1 MSSLNQSNFRVQEFV
16 LFGFPGLQDKES
28 KNILLAIF
36 LAVYSLILLGNILII
51 VILLLDE
58 GLYIP
63 MYLLILN
70 LAILDIAIS
79 SITVPKLLT
88 ALMFNDNIISFA
100 GCFVQMGCLLSFL
113 SAASFLLALMAYDRY
128 LAICNPLHYPAMMNN
143 TIVMKQSLSC
153 WAAGLLIG
161 IFLVCLALR
170 LPFCGP
176 NIIIHCYCDHSS
188 VVRLACA
195 DTVINNY
202 TGLVISLSIMILPL
216 LYIFFSYIKII
227 MSVVKITT
235 SEGRSKAFS
244 TCGTHLLVICVF
256 FLLAVFIILSYRVPG
271 VSADARIMVS
281 VLQSVIPSLANP
293 IIYCLRSKEIRE
305 SFGKTLKKSKILP
318 GGF

>member
-1 MSSLNQSNFRVQEFV
+1 MSGLNQSNFRVQEFV

-28 KNILLAIF
+28 KNILLAVF
-36 LAVYSLILLGNILII
+36 LAVYSLILLGNVLII

-100 GCFVQMGCLLSFL
+100 GCF
-113 SAASFLLALMAYDRY
+113 
-128 LAICNPLHYPAMMNN
+128 
-143 TIVMKQSLSC
+143 
-153 WAAGLLIG
+153 
-161 IFLVCLALR
+161 
-170 LPFCGP
+170 
-176 NIIIHCYCDHSS
+176 
-188 VVRLACA
+188 
-195 DTVINNY
+195 
-202 TGLVISLSIMILPL
+202 
-216 LYIFFSYIKII
+216 II

-256 FLLAVFIILSYRVPG
+256 FLLAVFIILSYRIPG

-305 SFGKTLKKSKILP
+305 SFGKTLKKIQILP